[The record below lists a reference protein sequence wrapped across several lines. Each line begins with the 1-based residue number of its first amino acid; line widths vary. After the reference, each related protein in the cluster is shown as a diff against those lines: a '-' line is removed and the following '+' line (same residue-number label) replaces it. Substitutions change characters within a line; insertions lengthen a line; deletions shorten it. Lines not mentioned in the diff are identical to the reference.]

1 MHMAQLQNPVE
12 IKDDEGAEERAE
24 IAPARAVWSGSLS
37 IGLVNIPV
45 RAIPITIE
53 RRTGFRML
61 HKKCNT
67 PISYRKF
74 CGEGDEVPHSEI
86 AYGYKLERD
95 KYLVLNKKEIDSAKP
110 KSSKVIELDRFINF
124 FQADPHYFER
134 TYLLIPDGSDMA
146 YSLLRK
152 TLEKTGKAAIG
163 KMTMSS
169 RERIVLVHFYREA
182 VVATILRYQDEVLDP
197 ADRPE
202 IANLP
207 EPGEKEL
214 ALARDI
220 VDRLTGELDLSLYHD
235 RYRERID
242 ELISSKLKGEVVHL
256 EKKTGRP
263 PAKSLMEAL
272 KETAQSLK

>member
-1 MHMAQLQNPVE
+1 MAQLQNPVE
-12 IKDDEGAEERAE
+12 ITDDEGAEERAE

-45 RAIPITIE
+45 RAVPITIE
-53 RRTGFRML
+53 KRTGFRML

-74 CGEGDEVPHSEI
+74 CGEGDEVPQSEI

-110 KSSKVIELDRFINF
+110 KSSKVIELDRFVNF
-124 FQADPHYFER
+124 FQADPHHFER

-197 ADRPE
+197 SDRLE

-220 VDRLTGELDLSLYHD
+220 VDQLTGELDLSLYHD

-242 ELISSKLKGEVVHL
+242 ELISSKLKGEVVRL
-256 EKKTGRP
+256 EKKAGRP

>member
-1 MHMAQLQNPVE
+1 MAQLQNPVE

-24 IAPARAVWSGSLS
+24 IAPARAVWSGNLS

-45 RAIPITIE
+45 RAVPITIE
-53 RRTGFRML
+53 KRTGFRML

-74 CGEGDEVPHSEI
+74 CGEGDEVAQSEI

-197 ADRPE
+197 SDRPE

-242 ELISSKLKGEVVHL
+242 ELISSKLKGEVVRL
-256 EKKTGRP
+256 EKKAGRL

-272 KETAQSLK
+272 RETAKSLK

>member
-1 MHMAQLQNPVE
+1 MAQLQDPVE
-12 IKDDEGAEERAE
+12 IKEDEGAEERAE

-45 RAIPITIE
+45 RAVPITIE

-61 HKKCNT
+61 HNKCNT

-74 CGEGDEVPHSEI
+74 CGEGDEVPQSEI

-110 KSSKVIELDRFINF
+110 KSSKVIELDRFVNF

-182 VVATILRYQDEVLDP
+182 VVATILRYQDEMLDP
-197 ADRPE
+197 SDRPE

-220 VDRLTGELDLSLYHD
+220 VDRLTGEMDLSLYHD
-235 RYRERID
+235 RYQERID

-256 EKKTGRP
+256 EKKAVRP
-263 PAKSLMEAL
+263 PAKNLMEAL
-272 KETAQSLK
+272 RETAQSLK

>member
-24 IAPARAVWSGSLS
+24 IAPARAVWSGNLS

-45 RAIPITIE
+45 RAVPITIE
-53 RRTGFRML
+53 KRTGFRML

-74 CGEGDEVPHSEI
+74 CGEGDEVAQSEI

-197 ADRPE
+197 SDRPE
-202 IANLP
+202 IADLP

-242 ELISSKLKGEVVHL
+242 ELISSKLKGEVVRL
-256 EKKTGRP
+256 EKKAGRL

-272 KETAQSLK
+272 RETAKSLK

>member
-1 MHMAQLQNPVE
+1 MAQLQNPVE

-74 CGEGDEVPHSEI
+74 CGEGDEVPQSEI

-134 TYLLIPDGSDMA
+134 TYLLIPDGSEMA

-197 ADRPE
+197 SDRPE

-220 VDRLTGELDLSLYHD
+220 VDRLTGEMDLSLYHD

-256 EKKTGRP
+256 EKKAGRP

-272 KETAQSLK
+272 KETAQSLE

>member
-1 MHMAQLQNPVE
+1 MDMAQLQNLIE
-12 IKDDEGAEERAE
+12 IKEDEGAEEKAE
-24 IAPARAVWSGSLS
+24 FAPGRAVWSGSLS

-45 RAIPITIE
+45 RAVPITIE
-53 RRTGFRML
+53 RRIGFRML

-74 CGEGDEVPHSEI
+74 CEEGDEVPQSEI

-110 KSSKVIELDRFINF
+110 KSSKVIELDRFVNF
-124 FQADPHYFER
+124 FQADPHHFDR

-197 ADRPE
+197 SDRPE

-220 VDRLTGELDLSLYHD
+220 VDRLTGEMDLSQYHD
-235 RYRERID
+235 RYRERIE
-242 ELISSKLKGEVVHL
+242 ELISSKLKGEVVHM
-256 EKKTGRP
+256 EKKAGRP

-272 KETAQSLK
+272 RETAQSLE

>member
-1 MHMAQLQNPVE
+1 MAQLQNPVE

-197 ADRPE
+197 SDRPE

-220 VDRLTGELDLSLYHD
+220 VDRLTGEMDLSLYHD

-256 EKKTGRP
+256 EKKAGRP

>member
-24 IAPARAVWSGSLS
+24 IAPARAVWSGNLS

-45 RAIPITIE
+45 RAVPITIE
-53 RRTGFRML
+53 KRTGFRML

-74 CGEGDEVPHSEI
+74 CGEGDEVPQSEI

-197 ADRPE
+197 SDRPE
-202 IANLP
+202 IADLP

-242 ELISSKLKGEVVHL
+242 ELISSKLKGEVVRL
-256 EKKTGRP
+256 EKKAGRL

-272 KETAQSLK
+272 RETAKSLK

>member
-1 MHMAQLQNPVE
+1 MAQLQNPVE

-220 VDRLTGELDLSLYHD
+220 VDRLTGEMDLSLYHD

-256 EKKTGRP
+256 EKKAGRP

>member
-1 MHMAQLQNPVE
+1 MAQLQNPVE

-45 RAIPITIE
+45 RAVPITIE
-53 RRTGFRML
+53 KRTGFRML

-74 CGEGDEVPHSEI
+74 CGEGDEVPQSEI

-124 FQADPHYFER
+124 FQADPHHFER

-197 ADRPE
+197 SDRPE

-220 VDRLTGELDLSLYHD
+220 VDRLTGEMDLSLYHD

-256 EKKTGRP
+256 EKKAGRP

>member
-1 MHMAQLQNPVE
+1 MAQLQNPVE
-12 IKDDEGAEERAE
+12 IKEDEGAEERAE

-45 RAIPITIE
+45 RAVPITTE

-74 CGEGDEVPHSEI
+74 CGEGDEVPQSEI

-110 KSSKVIELDRFINF
+110 KSSKVIELDRFVNF

-134 TYLLIPDGSDMA
+134 TYLLIPDGSDIA

-197 ADRPE
+197 SDRPE

-220 VDRLTGELDLSLYHD
+220 VDRLTGEMDLSLYHD

-256 EKKTGRP
+256 EKKAGRP

>member
-1 MHMAQLQNPVE
+1 MAQLQNPVE
-12 IKDDEGAEERAE
+12 IKDEEGAEERAE

-74 CGEGDEVPHSEI
+74 CGEGDEVPQSEI

-197 ADRPE
+197 SDRPE

-220 VDRLTGELDLSLYHD
+220 VDRLTGEMDLSLYHD

-256 EKKTGRP
+256 EKKAGRP

-272 KETAQSLK
+272 KETAQSLE

>member
-45 RAIPITIE
+45 RAVPITIE
-53 RRTGFRML
+53 KRTGFRML

-74 CGEGDEVPHSEI
+74 CGEGDEVPQSEI

-197 ADRPE
+197 SDRPE

-220 VDRLTGELDLSLYHD
+220 VDRLTGEMDLSLYHD

-256 EKKTGRP
+256 EKKAGRP